1 MRRILARISVSAA
14 LVATAYLAV
23 QPAAAEELVY
33 VPLGSAGE
41 VLVID
46 AAIDAV
52 VGRIPEVPESHGLGA
67 TPDGRFL
74 IVGSFAETTLGE
86 SEIPP
91 KPAGISESDHQ
102 AHHRKPGAAIG
113 RASEAVSFLSIIR
126 TQDGSLVRRIEVPGA
141 VHHVAV
147 TPDGLYAVA
156 THPNGGGIS
165 VVDLRSFKLSTF
177 VPTGPLPNYAAISPD
192 GTRIYVSNAG
202 DGTVSEINAE
212 TWFVSK
218 VIVVGESPEHMV
230 LSGDGQR
237 LYLANA
243 DAGTILEITLE
254 NGLVSRRF
262 EIGGLL
268 HGLDLS
274 EDGRNLYVSAREQAR
289 LVAIALDTGEA
300 RSAPLGPEPYHL
312 TTIGSTGKLYVS
324 SAAEPKIWV
333 VDQDSLSILSEVPVQ
348 GKAHQMAVVRR

>member
-1 MRRILARISVSAA
+1 VRKTLARIAFPAA
-14 LVATAYLAV
+14 LAATAYLGS

-46 AAIDAV
+46 AATDAI
-52 VGRIPEVPESHGLGA
+52 VGRIPDVPDSHGLAA

-74 IVGSFAETTLGE
+74 IAGSFAETTPGE

-91 KPAGISESDHQ
+91 KPAGMAESEHQ

-113 RASEAVSFLSIIR
+113 ETPETISFLSIIR
-126 TQDGSLVRRIEVPGA
+126 AQDGSLMRRIEVPGA

-147 TPDGLYAVA
+147 TPDGRYAVA
-156 THPNGGGIS
+156 THPNGGSIS
-165 VVDLRSFKLSTF
+165 VVDLRSFKLSAV

-192 GTRIYVSNAG
+192 GKRIYVSNAG
-202 DGTVSEINAE
+202 DGTVSEIDAE
-212 TWFVSK
+212 TWVVSQI
-218 VIVVGESPEHMV
+218 IVVWEDPEHMV

-243 DAGTILEITLE
+243 DGGTVLEITLE
-254 NGLVSRRF
+254 NGLISRRF

-274 EDGRNLYVSAREQAR
+274 EDGRNLYVSAREQGK

-312 TTIGSTGKLYVS
+312 TRIGGSGKLYVS
-324 SAAEPKIWV
+324 SAEEPKIWV
-333 VDQDSLSILSEVPVQ
+333 VDQDSLSVLNEVPVP

>member
-1 MRRILARISVSAA
+1 MRKILKQIAVCASLVSMSSGLA
-14 LVATAYLAV
+14 LA
-23 QPAAAEELVY
+23 AAAEELVY

-46 AAIDAV
+46 AATDAV
-52 VGRIPEVPESHGLGA
+52 VGRIPEVPDSHGLGA

-74 IVGSFAETTLGE
+74 IAGSFAETTPGE

-91 KPAGISESDHQ
+91 KPAGMSESEHQ

-113 RASEAVSFLSIIR
+113 KAPETVSFLSIIR
-126 TQDGSLVRRIEVPGA
+126 TQDGSLMRRIEVPGA

-147 TPDGLYAVA
+147 TPDGRYAVA
-156 THPNGGGIS
+156 THPNGGGVS

-202 DGTVSEINAE
+202 DGTVSEIDAE
-212 TWFVSK
+212 TWVVSRI
-218 VIVVGESPEHMV
+218 IVVGESPEHMV

-243 DAGTILEITLE
+243 DVGTVLEITLE

-274 EDGRNLYVSAREQAR
+274 EDGRNLYVSAREQGR

-324 SAAEPKIWV
+324 SAEEPKIWV
-333 VDQDSLSILSEVPVQ
+333 VDQDSLSVLSEVPVQ